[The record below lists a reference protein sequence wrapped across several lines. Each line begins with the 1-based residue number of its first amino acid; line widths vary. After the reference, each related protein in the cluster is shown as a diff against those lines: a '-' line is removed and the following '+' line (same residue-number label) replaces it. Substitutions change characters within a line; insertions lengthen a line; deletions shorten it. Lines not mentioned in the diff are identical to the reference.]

1 MIFTLALLA
10 LSQAEGLAQEPLP
23 ERWLYCQTNLQVDA
37 NADALDVLWRRAA
50 KAGYTGVL
58 LADSK
63 GAKLGDVPKV
73 YFKNAERMK
82 ALAAELKLRIVP
94 ALFHIGYSNSM
105 LWHDPN
111 LAEGLP
117 VKDALFVVKGGEA
130 RIEAD
135 PAVALRPKWS
145 GLDETVDAAFPAQD
159 PGGKNARFSQKVK
172 VKPFRQYHV
181 SVRVRTQDFKG
192 GETKILVLGKPGSL
206 VHSYPGIKPTQDWTE
221 HHAVFNSLESEE
233 IAVYFGTWNGQSGT
247 IQWADP
253 KIEEVG
259 LHNLL
264 RRDGCPFEIKTED
277 GKVLVEGKDYQKVV
291 DPLMGSKPYNGSYTL
306 WHEPPAIKS
315 SLPDGTRLR
324 VSYYH
329 TVTIHDGQVAACP
342 SEPRTVELL
351 RDEAKRMHALW
362 GAKGYMMSHDEIR
375 QLGWDDA
382 CRKRNLDAGAILADN
397 VKTCVKILKET
408 NPGGEIYVWNDMFD
422 PHHNAKKDY
431 YLVRGDLT
439 GSWEGLDP
447 DVIIVAWYFGK
458 RAETYDFFT
467 KRGHRVLAAGY
478 YDGDPVSNARGWVDA
493 AKKHP
498 GKAVG
503 IMYTTWERDFSHIEK
518 FIDTVRESL
527 K

>member
-1 MIFTLALLA
+1 MLALTL
-10 LSQAEGLAQEPLP
+10 LLAQDASPLP
-23 ERWLYCQTNLQVDA
+23 ERWLYCQTNLQVDE
-37 NADALDVLWRRAA
+37 NAAKLDALWRRAA

-63 GAKLGDVPKV
+63 GAKLADVTRG
-73 YFKNAERMK
+73 YFRNAEKLK

-94 ALFHIGYSNSM
+94 ALFHVGYSNAM

-111 LAEGLP
+111 LAEGMP

-130 RIEAD
+130 RVEAD
-135 PAVALRPKWS
+135 PPVAFRPKW
-145 GLDETVDAAFPAQD
+145 GFIDETFDASFTAKD

-181 SVRVRTQDFKG
+181 SVRVKTRDFKG

-206 VHSYPGIKPTQDWTE
+206 VHSYPGVQETQDWTL

-233 IAVYFGTWNGQSGT
+233 VGIYFGTWGGRSGT

-259 LHNLL
+259 LLNLI
-264 RRDGCPFEIKTED
+264 RRDGAPFEVRAED
-277 GKVLVEGKDYQKVV
+277 GRLLVEGTDYAKAV
-291 DPLMGSKPYNGSYTL
+291 DPLLGEKPWRGEFDI
-306 WHEPPAIKS
+306 WHEPPALRT

-324 VSYYH
+324 VSYHH
-329 TVTIHDGQVAACP
+329 TATIHDGQVSVCP
-342 SEPRTVELL
+342 SEPKTVELL

-375 QLGWDDA
+375 QLGWDEA
-382 CRKRNLDAGAILADN
+382 CRKRGLDAGAILADN
-397 VKTCVKILKET
+397 ARTCVKILKEL

-422 PHHNAKKDY
+422 PHHNARKDY

-447 DVIIVAWYFGK
+447 DVVIVAWYYEK
-458 RAETYDFFT
+458 RHESFDFFT

-478 YDGDPVSNARGWVDA
+478 YDGDATANARGWLEA
-493 AKKHP
+493 ARKHP
-498 GKAVG
+498 GKAAG
-503 IMYTTWERDFSHIEK
+503 IMYTTWRRDFSKIEEFAEALTK
-518 FIDTVRESL
+518 
-527 K
+527 